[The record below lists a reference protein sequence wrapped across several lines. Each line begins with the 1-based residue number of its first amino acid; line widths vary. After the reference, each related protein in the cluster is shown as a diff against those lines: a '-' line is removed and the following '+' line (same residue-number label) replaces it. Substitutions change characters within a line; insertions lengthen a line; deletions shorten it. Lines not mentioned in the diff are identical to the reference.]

1 MGFKLCIPFSIQDYR
16 NPPAITPTI
25 ITGQTVP
32 SYSLHFGMLTSQVIT
47 IPTGVVSVLDQHHP
61 AFGILDTV
69 TATYRMYAS
78 ILEVNLSLF
87 HFFIS
92 LMFARY

>member
-1 MGFKLCIPFSIQDYR
+1 MHPFLIQDYK
-16 NPPAITPTI
+16 NPPTITQII

-32 SYSLHFGMLTSQVIT
+32 SYSLHFGMLTSQVIP
-47 IPTGVVSVLDQHHP
+47 IPTGEVGVLDQHHL
-61 AFGILDTV
+61 AFGILLTV
-69 TATYRMYAS
+69 IAAPRMYAS

-87 HFFIS
+87 YFFIS

>member
-1 MGFKLCIPFSIQDYR
+1 MHCFLIQDYR
-16 NPPAITPTI
+16 NHPAITPTI
-25 ITGQTVP
+25 MTGQTVP

-47 IPTGVVSVLDQHHP
+47 IPIGAVGVLDQHHL

-69 TATYRMYAS
+69 TAAPRMYAS
-78 ILEVNLSLF
+78 ILEVSLSLF
-87 HFFIS
+87 HIFIS

>member
-1 MGFKLCIPFSIQDYR
+1 MHPFLIQDYR
-16 NPPAITPTI
+16 NPTAIPPTI

-47 IPTGVVSVLDQHHP
+47 IPGEVGVLDQHHP

-69 TATYRMYAS
+69 IAIYRMYAS